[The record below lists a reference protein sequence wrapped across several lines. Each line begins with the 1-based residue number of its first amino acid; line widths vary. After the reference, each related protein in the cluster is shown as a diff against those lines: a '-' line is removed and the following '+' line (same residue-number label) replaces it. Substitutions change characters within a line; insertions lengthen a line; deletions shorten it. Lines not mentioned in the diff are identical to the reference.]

1 MDDINSYHELEEW
14 LKAMRKKSR
23 LAELWIQ
30 NLINPVLLILLYLR
44 AEREGE
50 FALHLYVCK
59 QMMPYFFAAGH
70 VNYAR
75 YGLCYLRTM
84 ERLTGKVLEQ
94 FLSGKHVMHNI
105 SGLFNGIWFDMA
117 IETTYMKHGKCP
129 SGIIGMTTKPRTLE
143 IWAKKS
149 TCR

>member
-1 MDDINSYHELEEW
+1 MVKIRSKDWGHALANELHWLHRCVDEQYWFVRSYEVCFQRCRENAAGKKFPMNVRALRFVCLELLRGHMDNINSYHELEEW

-59 QMMPYFFAAGH
+59 QMMP
-70 VNYAR
+70 
-75 YGLCYLRTM
+75 
-84 ERLTGKVLEQ
+84 
-94 FLSGKHVMHNI
+94 
-105 SGLFNGIWFDMA
+105 
-117 IETTYMKHGKCP
+117 
-129 SGIIGMTTKPRTLE
+129 
-143 IWAKKS
+143 
-149 TCR
+149 